1 MYKKV
6 KPTCKTVFKIN
17 ISSIGDTELN
27 DIIETI
33 GVEPGISDAYLFYGF
48 MKRNTDDKF
57 FLFEQVSDTLSLIE
71 NKKEELIRI
80 RNMCHVSYCLEIMF
94 SDIEDEI
101 KRNTSFEI
109 GSSKYFIEEIGGYIN
124 LNNGYLE
131 E

>member
-1 MYKKV
+1 MYKRI
-6 KPTCKTVFKIN
+6 KPSCKTVFKIN

-27 DIIETI
+27 DIIDVI
-33 GVEPGISDAYLFYGF
+33 GVEPGISESFLYYGF
-48 MKRNTDDKF
+48 MKRNTDDKY
-57 FLFEQVSDTLSLIE
+57 FLFEQVDYTLSLLL
-71 NKKEELIRI
+71 NKKEELIRL
-80 RNMCHVSYCLEIMF
+80 REMYHVSYCLEIIF

-131 E
+131 D

>member
-1 MYKKV
+1 M
-6 KPTCKTVFKIN
+6 FKIN

-57 FLFEQVSDTLSLIE
+57 FLFEQVSDTLSLLE

-80 RNMCHVSYCLEIMF
+80 KKIYNVSYCLEIMF

-101 KRNTSFEI
+101 SRNTSFEI
-109 GSSKYFIEEIGGYIN
+109 GSSKYFIEDIGGYIN

>member
-1 MYKKV
+1 MYKKI
-6 KPTCKTVFKIN
+6 KPSCKTVFKIN
-17 ISSIGDTELN
+17 ISFIGDTELN

-33 GVEPGISDAYLFYGF
+33 GIEPGISESFLFYGF

-57 FLFEQVSDTLSLIE
+57 FLFEQVSDTLSLLE
-71 NKKEELIRI
+71 NKKEELIRL
-80 RNMCHVSYCLEIMF
+80 RKVYNVSYCLEIMF

-101 KRNTSFEI
+101 SRNTSFEI